1 MDLIIKH
8 VLAKTILI
16 MKLQETGNKRN
27 VVMDEKLRVNLLI
40 MD

>member
-8 VLAKTILI
+8 VLAETILI

>member
-8 VLAKTILI
+8 VLAETILI
-16 MKLQETGNKRN
+16 MKLHETGNKRN